1 MPVSKAHIKATTK
14 YESKAYDK
22 ILIRIRK
29 ENDPSGLSRES
40 IQQAADK
47 DGKSL
52 NGYILQAVKEKMNQK
67 KEVEKSE

>member
-1 MPVSKAHIKATTK
+1 MPISKKQMQAVQRYETK
-14 YESKAYDK
+14 SYDK

-67 KEVEKSE
+67 KG

>member
-1 MPVSKAHIKATTK
+1 MPKTEAQKKANIK

-67 KEVEKSE
+67 KVEKSE

>member
-1 MPVSKAHIKATTK
+1 MPKTEAQKKANIK

-22 ILIRIRK
+22 ILVRIRK
-29 ENDPSGLSRES
+29 EDDPSGLSRES

-52 NGYILQAVKEKMNQK
+52 NGYILQAIREKMDK
-67 KEVEKSE
+67 